1 MFDFDLYNILLMI
14 IPVLMALTVHEYA
27 HALAAYHLGD
37 GTAKLEGRLTLN
49 PLAHLD
55 PIGTLMLFLSK
66 MIGWAK
72 PVPFNPANFKNPVR
86 DTTLVALAGPVSNF
100 ILAVALSLVFKIF
113 GLLGLFTL
121 APIGRELAFIFQL
134 TILFNISL
142 GFFNLIPLPPLDG
155 FKVLSYFLPF
165 KWVVFAYKNQLLFT
179 IFFVAMV
186 LTGFLPALIRPLVLT
201 VFRLLG

>member
-1 MFDFDLYNILLMI
+1 MFDFDIYSLVLMI
-14 IPVLMALTVHEYA
+14 IPVLMGLTVHEYA

-37 GTAKLEGRLTLN
+37 NTAKLEGRLTLN

-55 PIGTLMLFLSK
+55 PIGTLMLFFSR

-72 PVPFNPANFKNPVR
+72 PVPFNPANFRNPVR

-100 ILAVALSLVFKIF
+100 ILAASLSLVFKIC
-113 GLLGLFTL
+113 GLAGLFSL
-121 APIGRELAFIFQL
+121 ASIGRELAFIFQL
-134 TILFNISL
+134 TIFINISL

-165 KWVVFAYKNQLLFT
+165 QWVLFAHKNQMLFT
-179 IFFVAMV
+179 IIFVALV
-186 LTGFLPALIRPLVLT
+186 LTGLLPSIIRPLTLA
-201 VFRLLG
+201 VFSALS

>member
-1 MFDFDLYNILLMI
+1 MFDFDIYSLVLMI
-14 IPVLMALTVHEYA
+14 IPVLMGLTVHEYA

-37 GTAKLEGRLTLN
+37 NTAKLEGRLTLN

-55 PIGTLMLFLSK
+55 PIGTLMLFFSR

-72 PVPFNPANFKNPVR
+72 PVPFNPANFRNPVR

-100 ILAVALSLVFKIF
+100 VLAIVLSLSFKI
-113 GLLGLFTL
+113 LNLAGLFTL
-121 APIGRELAFIFQL
+121 IPIGRELAFIFQL
-134 TILFNISL
+134 TIFINISL

-165 KWVVFAYKNQLLFT
+165 QWVLFAHKNQLIFT

-186 LTGFLPALIRPLVLT
+186 LTGVLPSLIRPLVLP
-201 VFRLLG
+201 VFSALS